1 MITVAST
8 FAQHV
13 TLTMDEA
20 ISIAVLQNHDLRIAK
35 NTTEMA
41 AIDASLMNSG
51 YLPTLSASGGIS
63 YSDEN
68 QNVTFTDGN
77 STSIAGAITESYNA
91 SITAEYMLFDGL
103 VRKFTQKSNEANFDL
118 QKLQERQ
125 QVENTIITIYQNFF
139 NAAFQQQVVNNLRI
153 NIENSL
159 DRLNRAKKNLK
170 YGQGTQLDELSAQVD
185 LNNDS
190 ISYMEAV
197 KDLNNLK
204 RELNLALGREIDTEF
219 ETDTTVVFA
228 PIIAREEALRTAQQN
243 NVQMILSKQNI
254 LLSEIDLKINK
265 AQFLPK
271 ISGSGSYRWN
281 ESQNPPTSFA
291 LNNES
296 YGINL
301 GLDLSW
307 NLFNGGNVSR
317 VKKAKIAQ
325 QNRKIELL
333 EVEFQLKKDVLNAF
347 ETYTLAQYKMKAE
360 EKNLMT
366 NRLNFKRTQKQ
377 YNLGLITAVEFR
389 QAQINLFNA
398 ANNFAKTTYDLKIA
412 EVSLFQLMGIL
423 I

>member
-1 MITVAST
+1 M
-8 FAQHV
+8 
-13 TLTMDEA
+13 
-20 ISIAVLQNHDLRIAK
+20 
-35 NTTEMA
+35 
-41 AIDASLMNSG
+41 
-51 YLPTLSASGGIS
+51 
-63 YSDEN
+63 
-68 QNVTFTDGN
+68 
-77 STSIAGAITESYNA
+77 
-91 SITAEYMLFDGL
+91 
-103 VRKFTQKSNEANFDL
+103 
-118 QKLQERQ
+118 
-125 QVENTIITIYQNFF
+125 
-139 NAAFQQQVVNNLRI
+139 
-153 NIENSL
+153 
-159 DRLNRAKKNLK
+159 
-170 YGQGTQLDELSAQVD
+170 
-185 LNNDS
+185 
-190 ISYMEAV
+190 
-197 KDLNNLK
+197 
-204 RELNLALGREIDTEF
+204 
-219 ETDTTVVFA
+219 
-228 PIIAREEALRTAQQN
+228 
-243 NVQMILSKQNI
+243 SKQNI